1 MYACVHENDAKSS
14 RWWALPTLRPLISA
28 THPHRLTIR
37 GLTLGD
43 TLCLSHQFGFMQDCG
58 YGSTG
63 TPLLRASLKTLL
75 PLALGVALMVPT
87 VYLWWVGY
95 VPMLRTT
102 MAYTLT
108 CCHSTGTPT
117 CLMIPGPC
125 SGPRAPRASAQR
137 GEPTRSFSIEHE
149 WQLGVWEMNNTLSDA
164 AQQHKHGAHAHN

>member
-1 MYACVHENDAKSS
+1 MLTFLKPGADFS
-14 RWWALPTLRPLISA
+14 RGCAYSVIAHTFLMI
-28 THPHRLTIR
+28 HPHRLTLR
-37 GLTLGD
+37 ELTLGD
-43 TLCLSHQFGFMQDCG
+43 TLCLSHQFGFMQDYG

-63 TPLLRASLKTLL
+63 TPLLRASLKMLL

-117 CLMIPGPC
+117 CLMVPGPC

-164 AQQHKHGAHAHN
+164 AQQQHSANTHK